1 MYDRD
6 YGYSGVEVDMFGLF
20 KKKEQEP
27 QPPQTV
33 YVVDFDKI
41 ETFEQLKEVVRG
53 TVHSLSRGPIPR
65 LRISEKGLEKFPAL
79 RDVVVEEKDVI

>member
-6 YGYSGVEVDMFGLF
+6 YGHSGVEVDMFDLF
-20 KKKEQEP
+20 KKKKKEQEL
-27 QPPQTV
+27 PQTM
-33 YVVDFDKI
+33 YIVDFDKI

>member
-1 MYDRD
+1 MF
-6 YGYSGVEVDMFGLF
+6 FGLF
-20 KKKEQEP
+20 GKKKEQKP

-53 TVHSLSRGPIPR
+53 TVHSLSPSRTPR
-65 LRISEKGLEKFPAL
+65 LRITERGLENFPVL
-79 RDVVVEEKDVI
+79 RDVVVEEKKDQTNA